1 MVKKF
6 PEGFLWGGAVA
17 ANQYEGGWNE
27 GGKGVSVSDCA
38 RHHLDVDVQDYAK
51 QNEISTKEIL
61 EAMKSDDTSLY
72 PKRHGS
78 DGYHHYKEDI
88 KLFAEMGF
96 KVFRLSIAW
105 SRIFPNGDDKEPNE
119 EGLKFYD
126 DIFDECHKY
135 GIEPLVTMSH
145 YEPPI
150 NLVLNYNGWYDR
162 EIIDMFVKYV
172 DVITDRY
179 KDKVKYWLTFN
190 EVDSMIRHP
199 YTTGGLVRDR
209 FEGKNFTEVIFQA
222 MHHQFVASALATKI
236 AHEKNP
242 DCIGW
247 LTIDGTR
254 IDYPVMYRPGDK
266 NYYLHR
272 DFNGEYSANGCLFLA
287 EECVPGDSD
296 NLIIYGHHMNSGKM
310 FADLEKYKD
319 ERFYEEHPTI
329 LFRTIWGN
337 EQYQIFAAFTTPVY
351 TGNDFDYY
359 SFIKA
364 GTAADYKK
372 FVASIKEK
380 SFYQTGTTA
389 KYGDKLLTLSTCEYS
404 QKNGRMVL
412 VAKKNNGKLP

>member
-209 FEGKNFTEVIFQA
+209 FEGKNFPEVIFQA

-242 DCIGW
+242 DCKVGCM
-247 LTIDGTR
+247 LTKLTR
-254 IDYPVMYRPGDK
+254 RCFTSTTRY
-266 NYYLHR
+266 
-272 DFNGEYSANGCLFLA
+272 
-287 EECVPGDSD
+287 
-296 NLIIYGHHMNSGKM
+296 
-310 FADLEKYKD
+310 EKY
-319 ERFYEEHPTI
+319 
-329 LFRTIWGN
+329 
-337 EQYQIFAAFTTPVY
+337 V
-351 TGNDFDYY
+351 
-359 SFIKA
+359 
-364 GTAADYKK
+364 
-372 FVASIKEK
+372 
-380 SFYQTGTTA
+380 
-389 KYGDKLLTLSTCEYS
+389 LL
-404 QKNGRMVL
+404 
-412 VAKKNNGKLP
+412 